1 MPNPLRVLC
10 YGLGPIGCEVVRAL
24 MRRPGFAIV
33 GAVDIDPSKVGQDV
47 GQIAGLD
54 RSLGAPVSDSL
65 EAALRSGGA
74 DIVTHTTGSYLE
86 QVGPQLR
93 ALMAAG
99 LNVVSTC
106 EELAY
111 PQAQHPDLARDLD
124 LLAKT
129 HGVTILGTGV
139 NPGYVFDSLILNAT
153 ATCQEVTAVRGWR
166 VLDAGKRRLPLQQKV
181 GAGLSRDAFQQ
192 LVDAGKVRHVGLA
205 ESVRMVADSLGWAL
219 ERTEEITEGVV
230 AEEDVQTEYLL
241 VKAGHVAGVHQIGRG
256 WSGGREVISLDLKM
270 YVGAKQA
277 SDRIQIDGLPSIDLE
292 IHGGTRGDPATAGI
306 VVNAAP
312 LVVAAAPGLA
322 TMASLPPV
330 HYWRG

>member
-24 MRRPGFAIV
+24 TRRPGFSIV
-33 GAVDIDPSKVGQDV
+33 GAIDIDPAKAGQDV
-47 GQIAGLD
+47 GQVAGLD
-54 RSLGAPVSDSL
+54 RSLGVPVSGSL
-65 EAALRSGGA
+65 EAALKSGGA
-74 DIVTHTTGSYLE
+74 DVVTHTTGSYLE
-86 QVGPQLR
+86 QVAPQLR

-111 PQAQHPDLARDLD
+111 PQAQNPDLARDLD

-166 VLDAGKRRLPLQQKV
+166 ELDAGKRRLPLQKKV
-181 GAGLSRDAFQQ
+181 GAGLSRDEFQQ

-205 ESVRMVADSLGWAL
+205 ESVRMVADSLGWPL
-219 ERTEEITEGVV
+219 DRSEEITEGVV

-241 VKAGHVAGVHQIGRG
+241 VKAGQVAGVHQIGRG
-256 WSGGREVISLDLKM
+256 FSGGREVISLDLKM
-270 YVGAKQA
+270 YVGAKQPR
-277 SDRIQIDGLPSIDLE
+277 DRIQIEGLPSIDLE

-312 LVVAAAPGLA
+312 LVIAAAPGLA

>member
-166 VLDAGKRRLPLQQKV
+166 VLDAGKRRQPLQQKV

-241 VKAGHVAGVHQIGRG
+241 VKAGQVAGVHQIGRG